1 MYRKTQHMLMVV
13 ALTMSMLLVGI
24 GPAQASDDDNGGLD
38 GLGILGILG
47 GDDGDDGDEDDDE
60 DDDDDD
66 GNDCL
71 LGILCI
77 FNG

>member
-1 MYRKTQHMLMVV
+1 M

-47 GDDGDDGDEDDDE
+47 GDDGDDDDEDD

>member
-1 MYRKTQHMLMVV
+1 M
-13 ALTMSMLLVGI
+13 ALTMSMLLFGI
-24 GPAQASDDDNGGLD
+24 GPAQASDDDNGG
-38 GLGILGILG
+38 GTLGILGILG
-47 GDDGDDGDEDDDE
+47 GHDGDDGDDGDYDDDD

-66 GNDCL
+66 GNDCF